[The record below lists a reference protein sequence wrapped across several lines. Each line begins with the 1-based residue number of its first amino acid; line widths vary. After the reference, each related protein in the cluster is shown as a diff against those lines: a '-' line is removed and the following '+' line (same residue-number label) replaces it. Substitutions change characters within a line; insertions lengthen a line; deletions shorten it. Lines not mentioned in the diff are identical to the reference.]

1 MRKRQKL
8 ALISGRKIKTI
19 IGRYKENPENG
30 EGGIEYFPA
39 MMSFDTQTMTAKY
52 DVNERRPL
60 SMQKVIDFTKTK
72 RRQKSIATRKENQ
85 MNSPKKADVTI
96 TTVTRKINR
105 LNTEQKPNAK
115 GGSLLNVGRKLV
127 KLLIGMGFKKS

>member
-19 IGRYKENPENG
+19 IGRYKDNPENG
-30 EGGIEYFPA
+30 EGGIKYFPA
-39 MMSFDTQTMTAKY
+39 KMSFDTQTMTAKY

-60 SMQKVIDFTKTK
+60 SLQEVIDFTKTK
-72 RRQKSIATRKENQ
+72 RKQKPTTTRKENQ
-85 MNSPKKADVTI
+85 MISPKKADVTI

-105 LNTEQKPNAK
+105 FNTEQKLYAK

-127 KLLIGMGFKKS
+127 KLLRGILLRE